1 MCVFVKAKWEQIN
14 KERLN
19 LLKYITE
26 KHTKINHCPKIWTL
40 LIYKLRVTF
49 IVIPRINLNDT

>member
-14 KERLN
+14 KEKLN

-26 KHTKINHCPKIWTL
+26 KHTKNQPKIWTL

>member
-14 KERLN
+14 KEKLN

-26 KHTKINHCPKIWTL
+26 KHTKNQPL
-40 LIYKLRVTF
+40 S
-49 IVIPRINLNDT
+49 